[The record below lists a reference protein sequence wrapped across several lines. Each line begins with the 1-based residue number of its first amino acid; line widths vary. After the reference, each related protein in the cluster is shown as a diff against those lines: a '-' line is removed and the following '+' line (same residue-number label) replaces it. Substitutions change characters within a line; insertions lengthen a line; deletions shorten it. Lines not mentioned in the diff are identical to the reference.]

1 MSIIKKF
8 EIQLYILLQAFLSGK
23 EIVVLSNCTLTHLK
37 AQGFSFSPVLNLS
50 DLAWIFNRTAAKQ
63 TVKEQNASM
72 FS

>member
-37 AQGFSFSPVLNLS
+37 AQGFSF
-50 DLAWIFNRTAAKQ
+50 
-63 TVKEQNASM
+63 
-72 FS
+72 